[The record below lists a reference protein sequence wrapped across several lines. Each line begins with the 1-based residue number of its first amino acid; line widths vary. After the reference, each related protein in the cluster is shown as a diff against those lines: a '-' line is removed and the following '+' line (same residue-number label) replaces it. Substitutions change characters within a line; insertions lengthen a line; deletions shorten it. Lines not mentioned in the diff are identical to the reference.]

1 MFRAIIK
8 QKIVAISLTL
18 QKEKSMYPHLPTL
31 KEVCLHGTKSFPCA
45 IYQTRSI
52 GKGTLVKHHWHD
64 EVEILYFF
72 GGEFRLEIN
81 MEQFFVRSEALYF
94 INPGELHSIYT
105 EKAGSPVEDAVVFSL
120 DILSFDTYDAAQMQL
135 IQPIQNGKM
144 LFPRCLLPNH
154 PGFLPV
160 RDAFLDTM
168 HSFGHTLNEAA
179 PLEKGAVTDD
189 MTNQLFI
196 KSSLLR
202 ILAVLSSHRL
212 FTPTEK
218 NLDKRVEGIKAV
230 LTFIRENYKEKI
242 YIQDLASQVHMNEQ
256 YFCRFFK
263 KHMGLTFLEYQNEV
277 RLSHIYHDLITTKDT
292 LQQILERHGFTNY
305 KLFRRMF
312 QEHFHGTPSQIRNC

>member
-1 MFRAIIK
+1 M
-8 QKIVAISLTL
+8 QLLS
-18 QKEKSMYPHLPTL
+18 PTL
-31 KEVCLHGTKSFPCA
+31 KEISLHGTKSFPCA

-52 GKGTLVKHHWHD
+52 GKGSLVKHHWHD

-72 GGEFRLEIN
+72 GGEFCIEIN
-81 MEQFFVRSEALYF
+81 MEPFFVNSEALYF
-94 INPGELHSIYT
+94 INPGELHSIST
-105 EKAGSPVEDAVVFSL
+105 EKAGSPGEDAIVFSL
-120 DILSFDTYDAAQMQL
+120 DILSSDSCDDAQIQL
-135 IQPIQNGKM
+135 IKPIQNGKM

-168 HSFGHTLNEAA
+168 HSFGQTLNEAA
-179 PLEKGAVTDD
+179 PLENGAVTDD

-230 LTFIRENYKEKI
+230 LTYIRENYKEKI
-242 YIQDLASQVHMNEQ
+242 YIQDLAAQVHMNEQ

-263 KHMGLTFLEYQNEV
+263 KSIGRSPMEYLNEYRIKQAMELLKETDLPVMEVCLECGYNNLGNFLRAFKKYTE
-277 RLSHIYHDLITTKDT
+277 TTPLK
-292 LQQILERHGFTNY
+292 Y
-305 KLFRRMF
+305 
-312 QEHFHGTPSQIRNC
+312 RNKSKYRNF